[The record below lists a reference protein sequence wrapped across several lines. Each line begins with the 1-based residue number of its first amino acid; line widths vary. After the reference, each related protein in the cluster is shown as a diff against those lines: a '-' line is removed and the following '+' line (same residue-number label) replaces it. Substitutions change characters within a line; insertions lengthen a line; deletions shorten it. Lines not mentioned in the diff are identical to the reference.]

1 VTLLPAN
8 IYAATADVTF
18 NGEPATPLWQ
28 RIPEQLLYIAVAL
41 WIARASDSTATRRL
55 LNRTSKENVYS

>member
-1 VTLLPAN
+1 V
-8 IYAATADVTF
+8 
-18 NGEPATPLWQ
+18 
-28 RIPEQLLYIAVAL
+28 L